1 MKALQPLT
9 FDEFRQMVAD
19 LIKVDV
25 ERVTPDAYL
34 ITELGVDSVRL
45 VELLLRLEKMGI
57 EIFPELAYQIQT
69 VGDAYQ
75 YYQTQ
80 AGK

>member
-1 MKALQPLT
+1 MIASQPLT
-9 FDEFRQMVAD
+9 FDEFRLLVAD

-25 ERVTPDAYL
+25 ERVTPEAFL
-34 ITELGVDSVRL
+34 ITELGVDSIRL
-45 VELLLRLEKMGI
+45 VELLLRLETMGI
-57 EIFPELAYQIQT
+57 EIYPELAYQIQT

-80 AGK
+80 VGK